1 MSSLRTTVRALPTVL
16 RVGFSEAVAYRAE
29 MLVWVLSTTMP
40 LVMMALWTAVA
51 REAPIGRFGEK
62 EFVAYFLATFI
73 VRQLTGSWA
82 AWQMNFEVKQG
93 ILSMRL
99 LRPVH
104 PLAGLFAT
112 QAAGVPLRAVVVL
125 PVVVALALSS
135 GASAVAT
142 DPAHLGLFAL
152 SIAGAWILT
161 FFIFITIGSLSFFLE
176 KSMAL
181 AEVYFGLFMVLSGY
195 LVPLA
200 LMPGWCRALATWL
213 PFRYMLGAPVEILT
227 GRHDLAAATE
237 LVAAQWA
244 WTLAIALLAVTTFR
258 RGLRRYE
265 AFGA

>member
-99 LRPVH
+99 LRPFNPIFAYASEH
-104 PLAGLFAT
+104 LSAIPLRVAVAIPVALIMLAQAYGYAGQT
-112 QAAGVPLRAVVVL
+112 EKVVPLLEKAASAGTYTCPYESAAAYVSLNDTERALSLLNDAVEKRSNCLIFLRMDPRLKVL
-125 PVVVALALSS
+125 HEDPRYGVLLTRVGLDDAALASY
-135 GASAVAT
+135 
-142 DPAHLGLFAL
+142 
-152 SIAGAWILT
+152 
-161 FFIFITIGSLSFFLE
+161 
-176 KSMAL
+176 K
-181 AEVYFGLFMVLSGY
+181 
-195 LVPLA
+195 
-200 LMPGWCRALATWL
+200 R
-213 PFRYMLGAPVEILT
+213 
-227 GRHDLAAATE
+227 
-237 LVAAQWA
+237 
-244 WTLAIALLAVTTFR
+244 
-258 RGLRRYE
+258 
-265 AFGA
+265 